1 MTTLRQLLTRS
12 TRIIKQSSEGMP
24 APVAYIA
31 QNGVIAFNAMMKE
44 LRGQQIGQKLARVWD
59 AADGSGSIPGGLYS
73 ADITTPVQ
81 PFNGDRIGVIGVRT
95 VTAYQDTIET
105 ASFVTTTES
114 TTWMYRE
121 DLGDW
126 IKEADLTLDDDV
138 PLSEDCDEA
147 LAILLAAR
155 MVLEKSDLTPT
166 LSLLSGQ
173 ARGRISQLYRSRP
186 FVPVDAPLLRT
197 LGRWCN

>member
-24 APVAYIA
+24 APAAYAA

-44 LRGQQIGQKLARVWD
+44 LRGQQIGQKLARVWG
-59 AADGSGSIPGGLYS
+59 ASDGDVAVPGGLYAAS
-73 ADITTPVQ
+73 ITTPDE
-81 PFNGDRIGVIGVRT
+81 PFNGDRIGVLGICT
-95 VTAYQDTIET
+95 VIANQDTIET
-105 ASFVTTTES
+105 TSSVVTTEGS
-114 TTWMYRE
+114 TWMYRE

-126 IKEADLTLDDDV
+126 QKEADCTLDSPS

-155 MVLEKSDLTPT
+155 MVLEKSDLSQT
-166 LSLLSGQ
+166 LGLLAGP
-173 ARGRISQLYRSRP
+173 ARARIGSLYRSRP
-186 FVPVDAPLLRT
+186 NVPVEAALLRT
-197 LGRWCN
+197 LGRGYC